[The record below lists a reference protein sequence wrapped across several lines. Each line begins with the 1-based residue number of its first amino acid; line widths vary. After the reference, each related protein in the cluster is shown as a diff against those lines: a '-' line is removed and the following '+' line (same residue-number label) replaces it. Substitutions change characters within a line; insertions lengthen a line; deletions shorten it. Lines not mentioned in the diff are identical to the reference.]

1 GWAGDWIGT
10 MLFDRIIESRKHPF
24 SWALFTEG
32 PLASTFVHALIIGGA
47 LFATRHE
54 TGLERLAESF
64 TAPQFLFPKDKIPG
78 ARTLRERIDYLKPID
93 AKMGMGFVN
102 EGEPNDAELKLKK
115 KRGEEAELD
124 VGEPVVAP
132 QRPSLISIDSVYT
145 ELQVDTAAARY
156 DGSAAPPYPPTM
168 LEQRKEGQVVVQ
180 YVIDSTGRA
189 DLASVTIMQSSHPD
203 FATSVT
209 VTLPHMRF
217 RPAKIGPRRVNQL
230 VQQLFSFKIQDTTQ
244 VAKTVSQPRKPS

>member
-1 GWAGDWIGT
+1 
-10 MLFDRIIESRKHPF
+10 MLFNRIINENRRHF
-24 SWALFTEG
+24 SWVLFTEG
-32 PLASTFVHALIIGGA
+32 PLASTLVHALIIGGA

-54 TGLERLAESF
+54 TGLQNLAESF
-64 TAPQFLFPKDKIPG
+64 TAPEFLIPKDKVPG
-78 ARTLRERIDYLKPID
+78 DRVARERIDYMTPID
-93 AKMGMGFVN
+93 ATFGMGF
-102 EGEPNDAELKLKK
+102 ERDGAPNDAELKLKK
-115 KRGEEAELD
+115 RQGDESELEI
-124 VGEPVVAP
+124 GEPAVAP

-145 ELQVDTAAARY
+145 ELEVDTAAARY

-168 LEQRKEGQVVVQ
+168 LELRKEGQVVVQ

-189 DLASVTIMQSSHPD
+189 DLGSVMVLDATHPD

-244 VAKTVSQPRKPS
+244 VAKTVPPARKPL

>member
-1 GWAGDWIGT
+1 
-10 MLFDRIIESRKHPF
+10 MLFDRLLEEQDHHF

-32 PLASTFVHALIIGGA
+32 PVASTLVHAFIIGAA
-47 LFATRHE
+47 LFATRNE
-54 TGLERLAESF
+54 TGLQRLAENFS
-64 TAPQFLFPKDKIPG
+64 APEFLIPRDKVPG
-78 ARTLRERIDYLKPID
+78 ERIARERITYVKPID
-93 AKMGMGFVN
+93 ASFGMGFER

-115 KRGEEAELD
+115 RQGEELQLD
-124 VGEPVVAP
+124 IGEPAVAP

-168 LEQRKEGQVVVQ
+168 LEQRKEGQVIVQ

-189 DLASVTIMQSSHPD
+189 DLGSVTIMESSHPE
-203 FATSVT
+203 FATSVK

-230 VQQLFSFKIQDTTQ
+230 VQQLFSFKIVDTLQ
-244 VAKTVSQPRKPS
+244 VTKTAAQVRKPL